1 MRVLTTAIFSMIA
14 FSLSSALPIK
24 AEDKESCTQPGR
36 IESAMHIIAQAKDF
50 KLKASQY
57 HLNANETVDKA
68 KRLKGEAD
76 KLKARVGAVDA
87 SAPQEYK
94 ANLQAFKDHAASYR
108 AHLDRVEHDLGYCK
122 ASEAAYQAQLKE
134 YSLHVDTFH
143 MPNIRPPH
151 VCGEMG
157 VTERQAGQI
166 ANTLRA
172 DQVRVARS
180 EQDLASAENSLEN
193 AMQASI
199 HSDTSVYHRSKL
211 AEEER
216 KLAGEFAGLK
226 TEYELL
232 ATQRNALLGS
242 STDTTAAIKT
252 VHAKV
257 KK

>member
-1 MRVLTTAIFSMIA
+1 MKVLSTAIFSTIA
-14 FSLSSALPIK
+14 SAITLALPMQ
-24 AEDKESCTQPGR
+24 AQEGESCSQPGR
-36 IESAMHIIAQAKDF
+36 IESAKHIIAQAKDF

-68 KRLKGEAD
+68 KKLKGEAD
-76 KLKARVGAVDA
+76 KLKARVGAIDA
-87 SAPQEYK
+87 NAPQEYK
-94 ANLQAFKDHAASYR
+94 ANLQAFKDHAAAYR

-151 VCGEMG
+151 ICGEMG
-157 VTERQAGQI
+157 VTERQAGQM

-199 HSDTSVYHRSKL
+199 HADTSVYHRSRL

-232 ATQRNALLGS
+232 ATQRNALLGN
-242 STDTTAAIKT
+242 STSTSAAIKT

-257 KK
+257 KR